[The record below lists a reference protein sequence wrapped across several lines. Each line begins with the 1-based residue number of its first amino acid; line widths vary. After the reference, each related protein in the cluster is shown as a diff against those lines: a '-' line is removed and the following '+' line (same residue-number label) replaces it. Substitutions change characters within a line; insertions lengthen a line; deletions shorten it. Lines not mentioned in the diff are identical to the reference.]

1 MGLISAVIIVFG
13 LAIGILVIY
22 ALASM
27 NIDDREREIAVLKV
41 LGYYD
46 YEGALYTSRELLLIT
61 VFVAMLG
68 VPLAALVVYLIF
80 KAINF
85 ASIADVNWYSYLAT
99 YLITVSSSLISCLLL
114 SLRLR

>member
-22 ALASM
+22 ALASI
-27 NIDDREREIAVLKV
+27 NIDDREREITVLKV

-46 YEGALYTSRELLLIT
+46 YYKSRELLLIT

-68 VPLAALVVYLIF
+68 VPLEALVVYLIF

-85 ASIADVNWYSYLAT
+85 ASIVDVNWYSYLAT